1 MRLGLRKT
9 RQFEKDLK
17 RMAKRG
23 MPLRELETVIDRL
36 LDQTPLPEKHRD
48 HPLVGDYAGFREC
61 HVRPDWL
68 LIYMVQ
74 ADRLVLTCMRT
85 GTHSDLF

>member
-36 LDQTPLPEKHRD
+36 LDQTPLPEKYRD

>member
-1 MRLGLRKT
+1 MKLGLRKT

-36 LDQTPLPEKHRD
+36 LEQTPLPEKYRD

>member
-48 HPLVGDYAGFREC
+48 HPLVGDYAGFRE
-61 HVRPDWL
+61 
-68 LIYMVQ
+68 
-74 ADRLVLTCMRT
+74 
-85 GTHSDLF
+85 

>member
-1 MRLGLRKT
+1 MRLGLRQT

-36 LDQTPLPEKHRD
+36 LDQNPLPEKYRD

-74 ADRLVLTCMRT
+74 ADRLILTCMRT

>member
-1 MRLGLRKT
+1 MKLGLRKT

-36 LDQTPLPEKHRD
+36 LDQTPLPKKYRD

-74 ADRLVLTCMRT
+74 SDRLVLT
-85 GTHSDLF
+85 

>member
-36 LDQTPLPEKHRD
+36 LDQTPLPEKYRD

-85 GTHSDLF
+85 GTHNDLF

>member
-1 MRLGLRKT
+1 MRMELRKT
-9 RQFEKDLK
+9 RQFEKDVK

-23 MPLRELETVIDRL
+23 VPLRELEMVIDL
-36 LDQTPLPEKHRD
+36 LLEQIPLPEKYRD
-48 HPLVGDYAGFREC
+48 HPLIGDYTGFREC

-68 LIYMVQ
+68 LIYTIQ
-74 ADRLVLTCMRT
+74 ADLLVLTCMRT

>member
-48 HPLVGDYAGFREC
+48 HPLAGDYAGFREC

-74 ADRLVLTCMRT
+74 ADRLILTCMRT

>member
-36 LDQTPLPEKHRD
+36 LEQIPLPEKYRD
-48 HPLVGDYAGFREC
+48 HPLVGDYTGFREC

-68 LIYMVQ
+68 LIYTIK
-74 ADRLVLTCMRT
+74 AERLVLTCMRT

>member
-36 LDQTPLPEKHRD
+36 LDQTPLPEKYRD
-48 HPLVGDYAGFREC
+48 HPLVGGYAGFREC

>member
-23 MPLRELETVIDRL
+23 MPLQELETVIDRL

>member
-1 MRLGLRKT
+1 MKLGLRKT

-23 MPLRELETVIDRL
+23 MPLRELETVVDRL
-36 LDQTPLPEKHRD
+36 LDQTPLPEKYRD

>member
-23 MPLRELETVIDRL
+23 MPLRELESVIDRL
-36 LDQTPLPEKHRD
+36 LEQIPLPEKYRD
-48 HPLVGDYAGFREC
+48 HPLVGDYVGFREC

-68 LIYMVQ
+68 LIYTIQ

-85 GTHSDLF
+85 GSHSDLF

>member
-36 LDQTPLPEKHRD
+36 LDQPPLPEKYRD

-74 ADRLVLTCMRT
+74 ADRLILTCMRT

>member
-1 MRLGLRKT
+1 MKLGLRKT

-74 ADRLVLTCMRT
+74 ADRLILTCMRT

>member
-61 HVRPDWL
+61 HVRPDWV

>member
-36 LDQTPLPEKHRD
+36 LDQNPLPEKYRD
-48 HPLVGDYAGFREC
+48 HPLVGDYAGFRES

-74 ADRLVLTCMRT
+74 ADRLILTCMRT

>member
-23 MPLRELETVIDRL
+23 MPLRELESVIDRL
-36 LDQTPLPEKHRD
+36 LEQNPLPEKYRD
-48 HPLVGDYAGFREC
+48 HPLVGDYVGFREC

-68 LIYMVQ
+68 LIYTIQ

-85 GTHSDLF
+85 GSHSDLF

>member
-1 MRLGLRKT
+1 MKLGLRKT

-23 MPLRELETVIDRL
+23 MPLLELETVIDRL
-36 LDQTPLPEKHRD
+36 LEQTPLPEKYRD

>member
-36 LDQTPLPEKHRD
+36 LDQTPLPEKYRD

-74 ADRLVLTCMRT
+74 ADRLILTCMRT

>member
-61 HVRPDWL
+61 HVRPDWP

>member
-1 MRLGLRKT
+1 MKLGLRKT
-9 RQFEKDLK
+9 RQFEKDVK

-36 LDQTPLPEKHRD
+36 LEQTPLLEKYRD
-48 HPLVGDYAGFREC
+48 HPLVGDYTGFREC

-68 LIYMVQ
+68 LIYTIQ
-74 ADRLVLTCMRT
+74 ADLLVLTCMRT

>member
-36 LDQTPLPEKHRD
+36 LDQTPLPENIATILWSETMRASASATCA
-48 HPLVGDYAGFREC
+48 PIGF
-61 HVRPDWL
+61 
-68 LIYMVQ
+68 
-74 ADRLVLTCMRT
+74 
-85 GTHSDLF
+85 

>member
-9 RQFEKDLK
+9 GQFEKDLK

-36 LDQTPLPEKHRD
+36 LEQTPLPEKYRD

-68 LIYMVQ
+68 LVYMVQ
-74 ADRLVLTCMRT
+74 SERLVLTCMRT
-85 GTHSDLF
+85 GSHSDLF

>member
-36 LDQTPLPEKHRD
+36 LEQIPLPEKYRD
-48 HPLVGDYAGFREC
+48 HPLVGDYTGFREC

-68 LIYMVQ
+68 LIYTIQ
-74 ADRLVLTCMRT
+74 AERLVLTCMRT

>member
-85 GTHSDLF
+85 GIHSDLF

>member
-1 MRLGLRKT
+1 
-9 RQFEKDLK
+9 
-17 RMAKRG
+17 

-36 LDQTPLPEKHRD
+36 LEQTPLPEKYRD
-48 HPLVGDYAGFREC
+48 HPLVGDYAGFREY

>member
-36 LDQTPLPEKHRD
+36 LDQNPLPEKYRD

-74 ADRLVLTCMRT
+74 ADRLILTCMRT